1 MERLIHGIFCW
12 IALTMFALGAGCYA
26 FGLIT
31 TGGGAGSSG
40 DTAGFIGSS
49 PTDSREV
56 LRSGDLGDT
65 ATWQTFTATAS
76 GTIGY
81 MHTFINGCT
90 GGVNMAIYTSG
101 GTLLGD
107 GSITIL
113 DATYEWKT
121 VQLDSAVSITA
132 GTDYRLA
139 IGFDTADSWVQTTAV
154 TDGGGAIHYDNSY
167 TITNDMS
174 ATPAGYISDS
184 TNDLAIYA
192 DNTGGNT

>member
-40 DTAGFIGSS
+40 DTAGFIGNNGSVS
-49 PTDSREV
+49 QGSA
-56 LRSGDLGDT
+56 GDLSNR
-65 ATWQTFTATAS
+65 AYWQSFVAEAS

-81 MHTFINGCT
+81 IHFYVGSFT
-90 GGVNMAIYTSG
+90 GGANVAIYDNS
-101 GTLLGD
+101 GTLIMD
-107 GSITIL
+107 GTMTAL

-121 VQLDSAVSITA
+121 IALDSSITITA
-132 GTDYRLA
+132 GTTYRLA
-139 IGFDTADSWVQTTAV
+139 FGFDA
-154 TDGGGAIHYDNSY
+154 TDTYMVFHEVEDAGGDRCTDTSY
-167 TITNDMS
+167 TVQDDMS
-174 ATPAGYISDS
+174 ATPSADMQNYYD
-184 TNDLAIYA
+184 DLAIYA

>member
-40 DTAGFIGSS
+40 DTAGFVGNNGSVS
-49 PTDSREV
+49 QGAA
-56 LRSGDLGDT
+56 GDLGNH
-65 ATWQTFTATAS
+65 AYWQSFVAEKS

-81 MHTFINGCT
+81 IHFYVGSFT
-90 GGVNMAIYTSG
+90 GDANVAIYDNS
-101 GTLLGD
+101 GTLIMD
-107 GSITIL
+107 GTMTTL

-121 VQLDSAVSITA
+121 IALDSSITITA
-132 GTDYRLA
+132 GTTYRLA
-139 IGFDTADSWVQTTAV
+139 FGFDATDDYMVQHEVDSGDGDRI
-154 TDGGGAIHYDNSY
+154 TDLSY
-167 TITNDMS
+167 TVQDDMS
-174 ATPAGYISDS
+174 AAPDTDTTDS
-184 TNDLAIYA
+184 WDDLAIYA